1 MKTILSTILV
11 SLLIIVNVHAR
22 EFRYDLQVGNVTEK
36 IQSCEIKTINV
47 EDMPCYKPK
56 YAMKETITSEQISAL
71 FYIYK
76 NDIEWPTK
84 CGDKVVLFRI
94 YDWYE
99 NKEHLGDYVI
109 IIIYKKNGKLRYN
122 AYRKW

>member
-1 MKTILSTILV
+1 MKTILATVLV
-11 SLLIIVNVHAR
+11 SLLMIINTHAR
-22 EFRYDLQVGNVTEK
+22 EFRYDLRAGNVTEK
-36 IQSCEIKTINV
+36 IESCEIKTINV
-47 EDMPCYKPK
+47 EDMSYYTPK
-56 YAMKETITSEQISAL
+56 YATRETITSEQISAI

-94 YDWYE
+94 HNWYE

-109 IIIYKKNGKLRYN
+109 IVNYKKNGKLRYN
-122 AYRKW
+122 AYKKW

>member
-1 MKTILSTILV
+1 MKTVLATVLVILLM
-11 SLLIIVNVHAR
+11 IVNVSAR
-22 EFRYDLQVGNVTEK
+22 DFRYDLRVGNVTEK
-36 IQSCEIKTINV
+36 IEACEIKTINV
-47 EDMPCYKPK
+47 EDIPYYTPK
-56 YAMKETITSEQISAL
+56 NATKETITSGQISAL

-84 CGDKVVLFRI
+84 CGDKVALFRI

-109 IIIYKKNGKLRYN
+109 IVNYKKNGKLRYN